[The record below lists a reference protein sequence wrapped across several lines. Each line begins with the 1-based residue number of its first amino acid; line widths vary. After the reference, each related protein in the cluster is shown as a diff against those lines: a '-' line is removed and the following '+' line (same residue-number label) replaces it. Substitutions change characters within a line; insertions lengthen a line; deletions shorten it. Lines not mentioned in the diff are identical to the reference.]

1 MKIQNPSFNEH
12 DVLHLLRHYLPEQ
25 AALKDFIH
33 QNTLQAFQK
42 LKFHDAL
49 VTASETFGYKV
60 CLKLGEFRR
69 LYESRQIKK
78 EIVERIIAQRKGAGA
93 INEWTE
99 KLINKKYEA
108 SGLPRIGKLRA
119 NWKKEFKIDM

>member
-12 DVLHLLRHYLPEQ
+12 EVLHLLRHYLPEQ

-42 LKFHDAL
+42 LKFHNAL

-60 CLKLGEFRR
+60 CLRLGEFRAF
-69 LYESRQIKK
+69 YESKQIKK
-78 EIVERIIAQRKGAGA
+78 EILEQVITQRKGAAA
-93 INEWTE
+93 IQEWSE
-99 KLINKKYEA
+99 KLLHKKYETL
-108 SGLPRIGKLRA
+108 GLPR
-119 NWKKEFKIDM
+119 KKGI

>member
-12 DVLHLLRHYLPEQ
+12 EVLHLLRHYLPEQ

-33 QNTLQAFQK
+33 QNTLQAFEK

-60 CLKLGEFRR
+60 CLKLGEYRR
-69 LYESRQIKK
+69 LLKSNDIK
-78 EIVERIIAQRKGAGA
+78 EPILDEVIAKRKGSAGVK
-93 INEWTE
+93 EWKE
-99 KLINKKYEA
+99 KMISKKYDTHT
-108 SGLPRIGKLRA
+108 LPRIGKLRA
-119 NWKKEFKIDM
+119 NWKTQY